1 MPTTAWIP
9 ALPLLAF
16 LCNGLFGKF
25 YPQRWSHRIATA
37 AVLAALALSLGTLAG
52 LLHHAG
58 RGPFLD
64 AALYPWIVSGG
75 FKVAV
80 GLQVDPLTAMMLV
93 VVTGISSAVHIY
105 STGYMAGDPGY
116 RRFFCFLSL
125 FTFSMLLLVLAD
137 NFLLLYVGWELVG
150 VCSYYLIGFWYEKR
164 SAADAGKKAFVVNR
178 VGDFGFGLG
187 VMLIWVTFGTL
198 NYHEVFARA
207 HEIAGQ
213 HLHLL
218 GMEVPTL
225 TLICLL
231 LFVGAMGKSA
241 QFPLH
246 VWLPDAM
253 EGPTPVSALI
263 HAATM
268 VTAGV
273 YMVARC
279 AALFDLAPAA
289 ADTVA
294 VIGGFTA
301 IFAASIGLVQNDIKR
316 VLAYSTVSQLG
327 YMFLAAGVGAYGAAA
342 FHLMT
347 HAFFKGLLF
356 LCSGAVIHSLE
367 HAFHAAGHE
376 ADPQDMRNMGALKE
390 KMPVTYWTF
399 VIASLAIAGI
409 PPLAGFCSK
418 DLILERAFTHG
429 DALGVVLWA
438 VGVAAA
444 LMTAFYMFRLIFMTF
459 HGSARHPAEAAARIH
474 ESPVSMTRPLVV
486 LAFFSCVAGF
496 VGWPE
501 LLGGPQLFRLG
512 EGILHFLAPSFG
524 HGEAAHAAHELSAAA
539 GFGLMGLSVAVGVAG
554 IALAYALYVVDP
566 ERAAAL
572 ARTFPFLHG
581 VLLNKYFI
589 DELYDFLFVNPIK
602 ALARGLHRGFDV
614 FIIDGIVNGTAIVI
628 RDLGAAL
635 RPVQTGRVNN
645 YATAMLTGVVVLALV
660 ALAAWL

>member
-1 MPTTAWIP
+1 MTTTVWILV
-9 ALPLLAF
+9 LPLLAF
-16 LCNGLFGKF
+16 LVNGLFSTF
-25 YPQRWSHRIATA
+25 YPRPWSHRIATA
-37 AVLAALALSLGTLAG
+37 AVLAALALSLGMVAG
-52 LLHHAG
+52 LLTHPGSA
-58 RGPFLD
+58 PFLYGD
-64 AALYPWIVSGG
+64 LYTWIGAG
-75 FKVAV
+75 TFAV
-80 GLQVDPLTAMMLV
+80 TVGVQVDPLTAMMLV
-93 VVTGISSAVHIY
+93 VVTGISSAVHVY
-105 STGYMAGDPGY
+105 STGYMANDPGY
-116 RRFFCFLSL
+116 RRFFTFLSL
-125 FTFSMLLLVLAD
+125 FTFSMLLLVLAN

-187 VMLIWVTFGTL
+187 VFLIWVTFGTL
-198 NYHEVFARA
+198 DYHQVFARA
-207 HEIAGQ
+207 GEVAGQ
-213 HLHLL
+213 NIALL

-279 AALFDLAPAA
+279 AALFDLAPVA

-294 VIGGFTA
+294 VVGGFTA
-301 IFAASIGLVQNDIKR
+301 LFAASIGLVQNDIKR

-327 YMFLAAGVGAYGAAA
+327 YMFLAAGLGAYGVAA

-356 LCSGAVIHSLE
+356 LCSGAVIHSVE
-367 HAFHAAGHE
+367 HGFHAAGVH
-376 ADPQDMRNMGALKE
+376 ADPQDMRNMGGLRTQ
-390 KMPVTYWTF
+390 MPVTYRTF
-399 VIASLAIAGI
+399 VVGALAIAGI

-418 DLILERAFTHG
+418 DLILERAFAHG
-429 DALGVVLWA
+429 DRLGLVLWGGGA
-438 VGVAAA
+438 LAA

-459 HGSARHPAEAAARIH
+459 HGRARYPAEAAPKIH

-486 LAFFSCVAGF
+486 LALFSCVAGL

-501 LLGGPQLFRLG
+501 LLGGPSVVHLG
-512 EGILHFLAPSFG
+512 GGILPFLSPAFG
-524 HGEAAHAAHELSAAA
+524 HGQAGHAHELAAA
-539 GFGLMGLSVAVGVAG
+539 VAWALMGLSVAVGVVG
-554 IALAYALYVVDP
+554 IAIAFALYVVRP
-566 ERAAAL
+566 EAAVAL
-572 ARTFPFLHG
+572 GRRFPMVHG
-581 VLLNKYFI
+581 VLLNKYFV
-589 DELYDFLFVNPIK
+589 DELYDLCLVRSIK
-602 ALARGLHRGFDV
+602 RLADLLHRGFDV
-614 FIIDGIVNGTAIVI
+614 FVIDGIVNGTAILL
-628 RDLGAAL
+628 RDLGALL
-635 RPVQTGRVNN
+635 RPLQTGRVNN
-645 YATAMLTGVVVLALV
+645 YATAMVTGVVVLAVV
-660 ALAAWL
+660 ALATWL